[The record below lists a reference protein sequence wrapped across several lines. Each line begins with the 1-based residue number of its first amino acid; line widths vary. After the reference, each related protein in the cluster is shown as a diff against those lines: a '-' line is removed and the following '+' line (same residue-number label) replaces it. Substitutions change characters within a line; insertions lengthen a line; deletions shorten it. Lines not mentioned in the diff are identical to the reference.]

1 MKMKMYEIER
11 IIESEFPKETAYEW
25 DNPGLLLG
33 SHDAEITAVSVTL
46 DVTPDTVRQAAECG
60 AQLILSHHPILF
72 GGTKKLTD
80 DTPEG
85 KMLLESAKNGICIY
99 AAHTNCDVGKN
110 GINAYLAELF
120 ELTDTEYLEENGLG
134 RIGNLKTCV
143 TLGEFA
149 EKVKEKLNTPH
160 VRICGDTQKII
171 GRAAIGSGAC
181 ADCIPAAIAKG
192 ADVMLTAD
200 MKYHEML
207 NADACGICVIDAG
220 HYPTEAVVTEIFA
233 GILKDTGL
241 KIVKSKQKDI
251 FKYL

>member
-1 MKMKMYEIER
+1 MKMYEIEKT
-11 IIESEFPKETAYEW
+11 IESEFPKETAYEW

-33 SHDAEITAVSVTL
+33 CHGAEISTVLVTL
-46 DVTPDTVRQAAECG
+46 DVTADAVRQAKDCG

-85 KMLLESAKNGICIY
+85 KMLLELAKNEICVY

-120 ELTDTEYLEENGLG
+120 ELTGTEYLEENGLG
-134 RIGNLKTCV
+134 RTGNLKTPV

-149 EKVKEKLNTPH
+149 ENVKKKLHTPH
-160 VRICGDTQKII
+160 VRICGDTQKLIT
-171 GRAAIGSGAC
+171 RAAIGSGAC
-181 ADCIPAAIAKG
+181 ADFIPAAIAKG

-207 NADACGICVIDAG
+207 DAAACGICVIDAG

-233 GILKDTGL
+233 DILKDTGL
-241 KIVKSKQKDI
+241 KIVKSNQEDI